1 MVAKERQKWKK
12 VLYDN
17 QGKPDNYVDE
27 SFLDEMKKNVN
38 TRTYELW
45 NVIGE
50 SGLVSQQLSSIC
62 LFIVAFIYMDEG
74 DLSPQFLF
82 TISCCATVL
91 GYIIYDVIDGGHGR
105 QQCGRTRLDDLKS
118 VCLFLTAA
126 VGLSPILKTLTDS
139 ISTDTIYAMTV
150 FMFLGNLLF
159 YDYRTTGAITSN
171 ALSLNA
177 AIFASVCLA
186 SRLPTTWHTL
196 TTVTLAMQVFALW
209 PVLRRKFK
217 SNVSCSQPAMTWLLA
232 TVAMVALFTVS
243 RVGAILFLL
252 LHMAITFLFPFW
264 LIKLQPYKNNIHGPW
279 DEAVIKDR

>member
-50 SGLVSQQLSSIC
+50 SGLVSQQLS
-62 LFIVAFIYMDEG
+62 
-74 DLSPQFLF
+74 
-82 TISCCATVL
+82 SCCATVL